1 MESIVHEF
9 LEDLANLNLYA
20 GLSAFLT
27 EGYDCF

>member
-20 GLSAFLT
+20 GVMDTINST
-27 EGYDCF
+27 I